1 MTNIKAQQT
10 PTKISIW
17 PMLNPTKINK
27 IEEDPLNLEIQI
39 FSWKATN
46 ENGVHEHMCGLLGCK
61 S

>member
-1 MTNIKAQQT
+1 
-10 PTKISIW
+10 
-17 PMLNPTKINK
+17 MLNPTKINK